1 MQRWFNSGKPISTVH
16 HICRLKEKNHKTVLI
31 DAYRIQLCLHLS
43 FMIKNKQLSK
53 LEIEGNFPSII
64 LSYEILSAFPKTSSN
79 AEVSAPNTCNILG
92 ILANTIGKKKE
103 GGKGTIFIHSYIFG
117 HVEKPKDSLD

>member
-1 MQRWFNSGKPISTVH
+1 MQRWFNPGKPISRVY

-31 DAYRIQLCLHLS
+31 DADRIQLCLHLS

-64 LSYEILSAFPKTSSN
+64 LSYEILSAFPKISSN
-79 AEVSAPNTCNILG
+79 AEVSAPTTSVQHPGDSRQHNRQ
-92 ILANTIGKKKE
+92 E
-103 GGKGTIFIHSYIFG
+103 KGRWERSHLYPQLHIWPCR
-117 HVEKPKDSLD
+117 KA